1 MQRRENITHPVD
13 ENKLKSIPLFASLGK
28 KDLRRVARVADQIEA
43 AAGKELLREGR
54 FPYEFMV
61 IQEGHAEVTR
71 DGQHLADLGPGEV
84 LGEIAALEGGKRNA
98 TVITTSAVC
107 LIVMTAYDLR
117 RLADEIPALGDALR
131 ATASERTA

>member
-43 AAGKELLREGR
+43 AAGKELLSEGR

-61 IQEGHAEVTR
+61 IQEGHAKVTR
-71 DGQHLADLGPGEV
+71 DGQHLADVGPGDV

-98 TVITTSAVC
+98 TVI
-107 LIVMTAYDLR
+107 
-117 RLADEIPALGDALR
+117 
-131 ATASERTA
+131 AT